1 MSMLK
6 KNKEETQL
14 YLTKTGFSQK
24 TGFRYSE
31 NKNSSAQILKK
42 QVLVH
47 AKTGFIIETGF
58 RYFKKQKTG
67 KQVLDH
73 PTKGA

>member
-14 YLTKTGFSQK
+14 HLTKTGFTQK

-31 NKNSSAQILKK
+31 NKNSSDQILKK

-47 AKTGFIIETGF
+47 GKTGFTIETGF
-58 RYFKKQKTG
+58 RYFEKQKTG

-73 PTKGA
+73 PVV